1 MPFGLFRPTL
11 SPVLADFG
19 ASGVKLLQLS
29 SGDSPRVFA
38 AASIDFDEATR
49 ARPLEARLTHVA
61 ARLLDTLRTGGF
73 RGRRVV
79 VAPFTQHTLVQHV
92 AVPASDAACA
102 EQLVCARIAISLG
115 CDPAELIVRTSKVT
129 ETMRDGEPRVETIAF
144 AMARQDVMRYV
155 ELFRRAGLA
164 VVGVHSGIA
173 AMVHAFDGDAMRTDA
188 TRATMYAD
196 LGDGGTKVAIC
207 HGPQLVFAKS
217 IPFAGRSLDA
227 RLAAAHGGGLAE
239 TRQTRMTAGLLSWRS
254 PEPPELTAAPAL
266 ATIASEPRHAP
277 AIATREAIEAVESLA
292 DELSMCMR
300 YHGALFPDHPISR
313 VVFVGGE
320 TRDRGLCQALAQA
333 LQLPAKVGDPLAALL
348 AGGAKGGLPESTS
361 PHPGWAVACGL
372 AKTPTDL

>member
-11 SPVLADFG
+11 SPILADFG

-29 SGDSPRVFA
+29 LAEGPRVFA

-49 ARPLEARLTHVA
+49 ARSVETRLAVVA
-61 ARLLDTLRTGGF
+61 ARLLDTLRTAGF

-79 VAPFTQHTLVQHV
+79 VAPFTQHALVQHV

-102 EQLVCARIAISLG
+102 DELIRTRIAISLA
-115 CDPAELIVRTSKVT
+115 CDPTELIVRTAKVA
-129 ETMRDGEPRVETIAF
+129 ETMRDGESRVETIAF
-144 AMARQDVMRYV
+144 GMMRQDVMRYV
-155 ELFRRAGLA
+155 ELFRRAGLT

-173 AMVHAFDGDAMRTDA
+173 AMAHAFDGDPLRADA

-196 LGDGGTKVAIC
+196 LGDGGTKIAIC

-217 IPFAGRSLDA
+217 IPFAGHSLDA
-227 RLAAAHGGGLAE
+227 QLAAAHGGAVADA
-239 TRQTRMTAGLLSWRS
+239 RQGRMAAGLLAWRS

-266 ATIASEPRHAP
+266 AGVAPEPRPCPSTVA
-277 AIATREAIEAVESLA
+277 REAVEGLA

-300 YHGALFPDHPISR
+300 YHGAFFPEHPIQR

-320 TRDRGLCQALAQA
+320 ARDRGLCQALAAA
-333 LQLPAKVGDPLAALL
+333 LQLPAKIGDPLAALL
-348 AGGAKGGLPESTS
+348 GGAAPVGLPEPGA
-361 PHPGWAVACGL
+361 PHPGWTVACGL
-372 AKTPTDL
+372 ARTPTDL

>member
-38 AASIDFDEATR
+38 VASIDFDEATR
-49 ARPLEARLTHVA
+49 ARPLEARLAHVA
-61 ARLLDTLRTGGF
+61 VRLLDTLREGGF

-102 EQLVCARIAISLG
+102 DQLIRTRIAISLG
-115 CDPAELIVRTSKVT
+115 CDPAELVVRTNKVT
-129 ETMRDGEPRVETIAF
+129 ETMRDGESRVEAIAF

-155 ELFRRAGLA
+155 ELFRRAGLS

-173 AMVHAFDGDAMRTDA
+173 AMVHAFDGDAVRADA

-207 HGPQLVFAKS
+207 HGEKLVFAKS

-227 RLAAAHGGGLAE
+227 RLAAAHGGGLEE
-239 TRQTRMTAGLLSWRS
+239 TRQTRMAAGLLAWRS
-254 PEPPELTAAPAL
+254 PEPPELTVAPAL
-266 ATIASEPRHAP
+266 ATLASAP
-277 AIATREAIEAVESLA
+277 SRVATAATREAVEAIEGLS

-300 YHGALFPDHPISR
+300 YHGALFPDHPIQR

-320 TRDRGLCQALAQA
+320 ARDRGLCQALAQA
-333 LQLPAKVGDPLAALL
+333 LQLPAKVGDPLATLL
-348 AGGAKGGLPESTS
+348 AGETPRGLPDPAS
-361 PHPGWAVACGL
+361 PHPGWTVACGL
-372 AKTPTDL
+372 AKAPTDL